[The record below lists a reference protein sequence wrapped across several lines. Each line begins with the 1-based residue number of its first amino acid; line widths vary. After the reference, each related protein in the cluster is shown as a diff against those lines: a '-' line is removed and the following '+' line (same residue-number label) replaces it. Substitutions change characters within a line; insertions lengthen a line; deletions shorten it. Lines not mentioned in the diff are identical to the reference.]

1 MPSISWRKNGQ
12 TVYSGSKFSF
22 DQYKKRLTIQNP
34 SKADEGDYECHVT
47 SSLSPQPRTSKANLT
62 VIGKQ
67 IFFVTFLALLS
78 TLCCHCAYMLS
89 NSSRNNLK
97 TKYLQR

>member
-12 TVYSGSKFSF
+12 TVTSGSKFSF
-22 DQYKKRLTIQNP
+22 DQYKKRLTIRNP

-62 VIGKQ
+62 VFGKQ
-67 IFFVTFLALLS
+67 MFLCYIFGIAFNI
-78 TLCCHCAYMLS
+78 MLS
-89 NSSRNNLK
+89 LRLSNCSSRNNLK
-97 TKYLQR
+97 TK